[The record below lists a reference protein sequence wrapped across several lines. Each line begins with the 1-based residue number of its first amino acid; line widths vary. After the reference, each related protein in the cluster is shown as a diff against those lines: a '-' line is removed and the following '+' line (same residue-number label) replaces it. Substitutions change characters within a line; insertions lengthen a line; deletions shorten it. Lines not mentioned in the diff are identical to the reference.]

1 MPYRVDMVLTP
12 EERTA
17 QRKLVGALNM
27 RNAMWFE
34 PKVGFCIWRD
44 QRASQEWGGGI
55 PELSAHFDTLA
66 IPYVVRSEVLTESG
80 SDRRLVSRSWSSGM
94 SCRRSRGGLR
104 RSRSSIDSARAEV
117 KAAASDS

>member
-17 QRKLVGALNM
+17 QRKLVGTLNM

-66 IPYVVRSEVLTESG
+66 IPYVVRSEVLTVG
-80 SDRRLVSRSWSSGM
+80 KRQKAGFTLVVQWDELPALTRWAPSFQKQ
-94 SCRRSRGGLR
+94 
-104 RSRSSIDSARAEV
+104 IDSARAEV